1 MHGWEEVSKYLKRGR
16 TKNRAEDTN
25 ILKRKRRG
33 GRGQFESRGGSVSIQ
48 VTPFFMVYAL
58 PLCHQ
63 HQPCQ
68 LMINAFG
75 AADEQ

>member
-1 MHGWEEVSKYLKRGR
+1 MGGKCLKYLKRGR

-25 ILKRKRRG
+25 ILKRKG
-33 GRGQFESRGGSVSIQ
+33 GGQVGSRDGSVSIH
-48 VTPFFMVYAL
+48 VTLFFMVYAL
-58 PLCHQ
+58 PLIHQ

-68 LMINAFG
+68 LMINTIG